1 MNLKSKIERE
11 VDAIRL
17 SIYEETKDMT
27 LAQLNSYYRKSGE
40 AAAQKYGFKIM
51 PSASRNP
58 ARKDIVAT
66 RADDRVAE

>member
-27 LAQLNSYYRKSGE
+27 TAQLNEYYRKSGE
-40 AAAQKYGFKIM
+40 AAAKKYGFKIV
-51 PSASRNP
+51 PSVSKSDANQDIAASG
-58 ARKDIVAT
+58 
-66 RADDRVAE
+66 